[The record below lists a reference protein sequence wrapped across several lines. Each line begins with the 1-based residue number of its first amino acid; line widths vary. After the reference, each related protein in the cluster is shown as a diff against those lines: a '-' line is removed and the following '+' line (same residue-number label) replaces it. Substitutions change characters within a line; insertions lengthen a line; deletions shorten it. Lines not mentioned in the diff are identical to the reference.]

1 MMGWGRC
8 AAMIGTSAFIM
19 FFLMYQLIYTL
30 DHATLSVN
38 RLIASLVMACV
49 IKRSGERGEA
59 TLPARQAVVT
69 PDMEP
74 KIREAVQQGRDPH
87 GTRGARAPAA
97 AERRLSPFEVG
108 AAIHPR
114 LYLMCL
120 VWTRS
125 EVYSG

>member
-1 MMGWGRC
+1 VRC
-8 AAMIGTSAFIM
+8 HDRHSAFIM

-59 TLPARQAVVT
+59 TLPARPAVVT

-74 KIREAVQQGRDPH
+74 KIREAVQ
-87 GTRGARAPAA
+87 
-97 AERRLSPFEVG
+97 
-108 AAIHPR
+108 
-114 LYLMCL
+114 
-120 VWTRS
+120 
-125 EVYSG
+125 